1 VKPYDDNIVTFRL
14 MLDGYL
20 AAVVRFEEAARSKDS
35 AAAFRPLFEALNWAA
50 ALDERLGKHWAPEG
64 EPLAWSW
71 RASLSG
77 AEAMEGLR
85 FVRNRLHHQWA
96 AALTLDGDGRSYTR
110 TYPLVYF
117 EWRWRSVDEIPAG
130 RERTGERE
138 AYAEHLEG
146 RPARA
151 TLATLAD
158 VFLHASD
165 LLEPRIAE
173 SRPADDTADP
183 A

>member
-1 VKPYDDNIVTFRL
+1 MEPYDDNIVTFRL

-20 AAVVRFEEAARSKDS
+20 AAVERFEEAARSKDG
-35 AAAFRPLFEALNWAA
+35 AAAFGPLFEALNWAP

-64 EPLAWSW
+64 EPLTWNW
-71 RASLSG
+71 RARLSG

-96 AALTLDGDGRSYTR
+96 DALTLNGGGRGYPR
-110 TYPLVYF
+110 TYSVVYF
-117 EWRWRSVDEIPAG
+117 EWQWRSVDEIPAG

-158 VFLHASD
+158 VFLRASD

-173 SRPADDTADP
+173 SRVADDTTDSA
-183 A
+183 